1 MTMNPLIVPI
11 IAWAAKTLI
20 EAAVAQGIEELRFR
34 SVQRMSSRDKVILQ
48 KRLDYHLDKEVS
60 SKES

>member
-1 MTMNPLIVPI
+1 MNPLIVPI

-34 SVQRMSSRDKVILQ
+34 SVQRISSRDKVILQ

>member
-1 MTMNPLIVPI
+1 MNPLIVPI